1 MLVHVCRLIA
11 GRIHDP
17 AVSDELNDLAE
28 ALDRGVERL
37 RESVANLDA
46 LNSK

>member
-11 GRIHDP
+11 GRMHDP
-17 AVSDELNDLAE
+17 AVSDELNDLAD

-37 RESVANLDA
+37 RESIASLDA
-46 LNSK
+46 FNSK

>member
-11 GRIHDP
+11 ARTHEP
-17 AVSDELNDLAE
+17 ALADELSDLAD

-37 RESVANLDA
+37 RESIAA
-46 LNSK
+46 LKD